1 MAWWFMQERCAVAAF
16 ADAHRAIK
24 RPKAEKERIAFAPI
38 DLPPNAL
45 LGQRRQVARP
55 GVGRGRA
62 GTVSAGAACGGWR
75 NSRSVKDVFSGSH
88 SPNCNG
94 LTITQIGGNMA
105 QAPAHGFPE
114 IAH

>member
-1 MAWWFMQERCAVAAF
+1 MPCWANAARS
-16 ADAHRAIK
+16 H
-24 RPKAEKERIAFAPI
+24 
-38 DLPPNAL
+38 
-45 LGQRRQVARP
+45 
-55 GVGRGRA
+55 GRGWDEGELGPFQRA
-62 GTVSAGAACGGWR
+62 RRGLGGWR
-75 NSRSVKDVFSGSH
+75 NSRSVKDVFSGSD